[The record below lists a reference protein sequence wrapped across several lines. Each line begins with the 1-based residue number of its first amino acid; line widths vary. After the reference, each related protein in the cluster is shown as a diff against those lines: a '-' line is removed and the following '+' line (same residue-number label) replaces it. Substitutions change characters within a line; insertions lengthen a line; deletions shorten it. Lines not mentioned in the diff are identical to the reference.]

1 MTGSEMLGTK
11 TRGDEG
17 EKKKKKKD
25 VILTLVHL
33 SDIKIQPAYILLSC
47 VTTLSQKCY
56 NFQARQTQQ
65 NIK

>member
-1 MTGSEMLGTK
+1 MV
-11 TRGDEG
+11 
-17 EKKKKKKD
+17 KKKKKKD